1 MPITFHIPG
10 PLRPFTDGR
19 AQVEIEKRAAK
30 LGDALEALWARY
42 PGLRDRIVTEQG
54 EVRQH
59 VNVFVGNESI
69 RYTGGLASPVPDG
82 VEVFIVPAVSGG

>member
-19 AQVEIEKRAAK
+19 AQVEIEKRAAN
-30 LGDALEALWARY
+30 LGDALEALWGTY
-42 PGLRDRIVTEQG
+42 PALRDRLVTEQG

-59 VNVFVGNESI
+59 INVLVGNECI
-69 RYTGGLASPVPDG
+69 RFTGGLSTPVPESA
-82 VEVFIVPAVSGG
+82 EVFIVPAVSGG